1 MKRIY
6 TGIVTFSLFL
16 QAVGISV
23 EFCSHIARAFTVN
36 RQNSRVERA
45 KEALA
50 KMGSSVSNNV
60 CIVCSISFITF
71 FSRLVNFY
79 CLLNSFVD
87 ERLITKKS
95 FVFQPESIL
104 KLVEKC
110 P

>member
-1 MKRIY
+1 MKCFY
-6 TGIVTFSLFL
+6 TGIVTFLLFL

-50 KMGSSVSNNV
+50 KMGSSVSYNV
-60 CIVCSISFITF
+60 CIVCSISFITL

-87 ERLITKKS
+87 ERLITKNPL
-95 FVFQPESIL
+95 FFNRRAF
-104 KLVEKC
+104 
-110 P
+110 